1 MKRQQQQQ
9 QQSEE
14 SGLPAPPP
22 MPPKKARGGRKA
34 AVATPTAEA
43 SEQPQ
48 QQPVAAA
55 PAAASPSYF
64 SEPAVSGSGSPE
76 EAFRWQK
83 GRDLIE
89 TLLTPLKVDASK
101 VTLLPDRATL
111 ETLRG
116 ACQTWLNTN
125 GVYPQ
130 LSYSD
135 KSCFTEQMARF
146 LLQLVLQSLGD
157 DVANVTGCAIWAQP
171 EDHGAA
177 LAAGRTS
184 TVRCY
189 HGDAMTNREHVIE
202 MDVNSEA
209 GKRALEEQS
218 SKTRVTQNRWGRNVV
233 QLVNADALCCRRDVK
248 MPSGQHSTESCGM
261 FFTEGPKLRTALA
274 QYAAYQGACYP
285 AMPDPWRHV
294 LAVVRCRC
302 NWQAGGSR
310 TPLTQLGRQ
319 LCRVTPFQLSGASRL
334 SLDSFE
340 DERLRASIRYP
351 ALLVYQCC
359 NPPVGRRGGFGGS
372 GGGGGSEP
380 SSCDW
385 KLSAPD
391 LLNACQQAKNMWRAS
406 LDAERYPLPPLR
418 IPELRW
424 HDSLRFQSAL
434 LPQQIGAVVVDENP
448 FDSV

>member
-9 QQSEE
+9 QQQQGEE

-22 MPPKKARGGRKA
+22 LPPKKARGRKA
-34 AVATPTAEA
+34 AAAATTASA
-43 SEQPQ
+43 A
-48 QQPVAAA
+48 AAA
-55 PAAASPSYF
+55 PAEEQPSTSAEPVVSQ
-64 SEPAVSGSGSPE
+64 SED
-76 EAFRWQK
+76 AFRWQK

-89 TLLTPLKVDASK
+89 LLLTPLKVDASK

-111 ETLRG
+111 EALRG
-116 ACQTWLNTN
+116 ACQTWLNNN

-135 KSCFTEQMARF
+135 KTCFTEQMARF

-157 DVANVTGCAIWAQP
+157 DVVNVTGCAIWPQP

-177 LAAGRTS
+177 LDAGRSS

-218 SKTRVTQNRWGRNVV
+218 AKTRVTQNRWGRNVV
-233 QLVNADALCCRRDVK
+233 QLVNAEALCCRRDVK

-261 FFTEGPKLRTALA
+261 FFTEGPKVRTALA

-302 NWQAGGSR
+302 NWQSCGSR

-359 NPPVGRRGGFGGS
+359 NPPVGRRGGFGGGS
-372 GGGGGSEP
+372 GGGSEP
-380 SSCDW
+380 TSCDW

-406 LDAERYPLPPLR
+406 LDAESYPLPPLR